1 MRLRFP
7 ILIPAALALVSL
19 LAPAPLAAQGRRGM
33 GMGRR
38 PPARPERAQKGPKT
52 PVDEFLRMSP
62 EEQQRALDRLPP
74 DQRERLQK
82 RLEAFKQLPPEQR
95 SNLGEQYRRLSEL
108 PPERQEVVR
117 NAFKRFGNQPPE
129 RRQAMRQELRQLS
142 DLSPEERQARLD
154 GPEFRGKFNQHEQQI
169 IKDMSHLLPPE

>member
-7 ILIPAALALVSL
+7 ILASVALALSL
-19 LAPAPLAAQGRRGM
+19 LTVSPLAAQGRRGM
-33 GMGRR
+33 GPSRR
-38 PPARPERAQKGPKT
+38 PPARPERAQRGPKT

-62 EEQQRALDRLPP
+62 EEQRRALDRLPP

-95 SNLGEQYRRLSEL
+95 SVLNDQYHRLSEL

-129 RRQAMRQELRQLS
+129 RQQALRQELRQLS
-142 DLSPEERQARLD
+142 GLSPDERQARLQS
-154 GPEFRGKFNQHEQQI
+154 PEFQSNFNHHEQQI
-169 IKDMSHLLPPE
+169 IKDMSNLLPPE

>member
-7 ILIPAALALVSL
+7 ILVPAALALAL
-19 LAPAPLAAQGRRGM
+19 LASAPLAAQGRRGM

-38 PPARPERAQKGPKT
+38 PPARPERTQKGPKT

-62 EEQQRALDRLPP
+62 EEQRRALDRLPP

-82 RLEAFKQLPPEQR
+82 RLDAFKQLPPEQR

-129 RRQAMRQELRQLS
+129 RRQEMRRELRQLS

-154 GPEFRGKFNQHEQQI
+154 SPEFRNTFNQHEQQI